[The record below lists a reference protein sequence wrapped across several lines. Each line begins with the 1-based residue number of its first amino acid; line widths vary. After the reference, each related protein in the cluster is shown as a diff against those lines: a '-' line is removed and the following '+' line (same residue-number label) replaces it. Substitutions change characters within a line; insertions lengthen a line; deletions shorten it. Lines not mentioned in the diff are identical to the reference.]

1 MVQYNPS
8 LCRDQLVLT
17 EVAQRVDWPSDIA
30 ENLCA
35 YLSCGKMCVEFKGE
49 YINGGYCDKNRAF
62 CGLNTTEKFSYGKN
76 PDYEE
81 EDRVVCD
88 DIGFNTNEFDRTRQL
103 VAEGNIA
110 RACWDRSP
118 FADRTLFDP
127 TTAASFIHTFINNGI
142 EQGWP
147 RTTWYLSEL
156 SVFYKS

>member
-81 EDRVVCD
+81 EDRVS
-88 DIGFNTNEFDRTRQL
+88 NTRRMRMEFTGVVKAISGKR
-103 VAEGNIA
+103 NS
-110 RACWDRSP
+110 W
-118 FADRTLFDP
+118 
-127 TTAASFIHTFINNGI
+127 
-142 EQGWP
+142 
-147 RTTWYLSEL
+147 
-156 SVFYKS
+156 